1 MEFVSSYAVEHMR
14 IEEAHGMEFILR
26 TPEYDTVQH
35 DLSVRAADNG
45 VSFALVFSKSPAPIL
60 RCCQVQ
66 LQIVLIHRQTTGRWY
81 DYRLPVFCLL
91 HRHKPIS
98 PVPPLITGCV
108 YTYHQISYRI
118 DFNAAELAGKSI
130 A

>member
-45 VSFALVFSKSPAPIL
+45 VSLPSFF
-60 RCCQVQ
+60 QVACPYPPQ
-66 LQIVLIHRQTTGRWY
+66 LPG
-81 DYRLPVFCLL
+81 
-91 HRHKPIS
+91 
-98 PVPPLITGCV
+98 
-108 YTYHQISYRI
+108 
-118 DFNAAELAGKSI
+118 SI
-130 A
+130 ANRSDT